1 MKNGDRSSDGRPA
14 GPVVRE
20 MQDED
25 LAAVRE
31 IDVASLP
38 RAWTEGI
45 WRQEL
50 RSPLGH
56 HLVVEED
63 GAISGY
69 IGVKHIADELH
80 VTNIAVKPERRRQ
93 GLARRLILTSLASF
107 PDARNAYLEVRP
119 SNAAARNL
127 YESLGFVATGV
138 RPRYYG
144 DEDALLMTLDL

>member
-1 MKNGDRSSDGRPA
+1 MRNGE
-14 GPVVRE
+14 PVVRSMRE
-20 MQDED
+20 KD

-31 IDVASLP
+31 IDAASLQRP
-38 RAWTEGI
+38 WTEGI

-50 RSPLGH
+50 RSPLGR
-56 HLVVEED
+56 HLVVEEE

-69 IGVKHIADELH
+69 IGIKHVASELH
-80 VTNIAVKPERRRQ
+80 ITNIAVRPDRRRQ
-93 GLARRLILTSLASF
+93 GLARCLISASFADF

-119 SNAAARNL
+119 SNAAARTL
-127 YESLGFVATGV
+127 YESLGFVTTGV

>member
-1 MKNGDRSSDGRPA
+1 MRDGSRGDSQ
-14 GPVVRE
+14 PVVRPMLE
-20 MQDED
+20 ED

-31 IDVASLP
+31 IDAASLP
-38 RAWTEGI
+38 RPWTEGI
-45 WRQEL
+45 WRQEV
-50 RSPLGH
+50 RSPLGR

-63 GAISGY
+63 GAVSGY
-69 IGVKHIADELH
+69 IGIKHVARELH
-80 VTNIAVKPERRRQ
+80 VINIAVRPDRRRR
-93 GLARRLILTSLASF
+93 GLARRLIQASLANF

-119 SNAAARNL
+119 SNSAARTL